1 MQTQG
6 GLFVVAT
13 PQQAALFVCPRFR
26 RPPTTQVAR
35 EESNDAMSI
44 NGGDMTAAFATA
56 LEGASAE
63 PSADASPASTPV
75 QTSDSA
81 PQGEATAAAIAQP
94 EIPTTDTVVPSTED
108 KPKGEPPAW
117 RWQDILENTRKTVAE
132 ETAARIRQEVEQQY
146 ADLRDFQGL
155 DATQREG
162 LKVWN
167 RALSGD
173 PAAMAHVQQ
182 AAKSNPALA
191 QALRAFVGPEPTPA
205 QADPEPE
212 PDAAIQ
218 LQDGT
223 QVPVY
228 TADGQRKRDA
238 WLRRQ
243 LGPELKSQMAEE
255 FKPLAGAAEH
265 FRQLQQQ
272 AQLQQAS
279 TQWASSVLAPLS
291 ELPHFA
297 EFKPE
302 LGQALAALPETAT
315 DVEMQRALYQ
325 AYTRLHTAK
334 LDALTKS
341 GEAKALADIH
351 KRAIAGTGNPT
362 SPSTTTPGTFK
373 PGVDGFTQAL
383 EHFSG
388 AGR

>member
-1 MQTQG
+1 
-6 GLFVVAT
+6 
-13 PQQAALFVCPRFR
+13 
-26 RPPTTQVAR
+26 
-35 EESNDAMSI
+35 MSVP
-44 NGGDMTAAFATA
+44 GGDMTAAFATA
-56 LEGASAE
+56 LESASAE
-63 PSADASPASTPV
+63 PSAEASPASTPDP
-75 QTSDSA
+75 SLSA
-81 PQGEATAAAIAQP
+81 PAPEGAAMAAATVQPEAPATVTDPATA
-94 EIPTTDTVVPSTED
+94 ED

-117 RWQDILENTRKTVAE
+117 RWQDILENTRKSVAE
-132 ETAARIRQEVEQQY
+132 ETAARVKQEVEQQY

-191 QALRAFVGPEPTPA
+191 QALRAFVGPDQTPA

-218 LQDGT
+218 LADGR

-228 TADGQRKRDA
+228 TAEGQRLRDA

-272 AQLQQAS
+272 AQLREAS
-279 TQWASSVLAPLS
+279 TQWATNVLAPLS
-291 ELPHFA
+291 ELPHFT

-302 LGQALAALPETAT
+302 LGKALAALPETAT

-325 AYTRLHTAK
+325 TYTRLHTAK
-334 LDALTKS
+334 LDELTKT
-341 GEAKALADIH
+341 GEATALASIH
-351 KRAIAGTGNPT
+351 KRAIAGTANPAT
-362 SPSTTTPGTFK
+362 PSATPSAFK
-373 PGVDGFTQAL
+373 PGVEGFAAAL